1 MLTRRRALSSIAL
14 SVTASAWLP
23 AKTLAQ
29 SYPTKPIKIVVPFP
43 AGGSSDAAGRM
54 VADKLSQLL
63 QASVVVD
70 NKGGAGGMIGTDLV
84 AKAAPDGYTL
94 ALIDVFHT
102 STPIY
107 TAKMPYDAVND
118 FTPISLVG
126 KTPAFLLTHP
136 GFEAKTAQDVLKFA
150 RANPDKLTMAIAGTG
165 SVVVDLFKARSGIKF
180 TSVPYQGSSRAMI
193 DLMSGQVNTFITTMT
208 SAGGHVKSGKLVPL
222 AVTGNKRHPDYP
234 NVPTFAEVGVSGMD
248 YEQWFGL
255 VGPAKLPQAVV
266 SRISSAMSELLKSP
280 DIKTRLDAL
289 ELVAGNGSAAEMK
302 AQIEGDHARWK
313 KLAQELGIKPAE

>member
-1 MLTRRRALSSIAL
+1 MSQRRIVLKLSLAGVASALS
-14 SVTASAWLP
+14 P
-23 AKTLAQ
+23 LAIGQ
-29 SYPTKPIKIVVPFP
+29 DYPNKPIKIVVPFP

-54 VADKLSQLL
+54 VADKLSQILKS
-63 QASVVVD
+63 SVVID

-84 AKAAPDGYTL
+84 AKSAADGYTFVL
-94 ALIDVFHT
+94 VDVFHT

-107 TAKMPYDAVND
+107 TAKMPYDAVRD
-118 FTPISLVG
+118 FTPVSMIG

-136 GFEAKTAQDVLKFA
+136 NFEVKTAQDLVRYG

-180 TSVPYQGSSRAMI
+180 ISVPYQGSSRAMI

-208 SAGGHVKSGKLVPL
+208 SASSHVKSGKLIPL

-234 NVPTFAEVGVSGMD
+234 SVPTFAEVGINGMD

-255 VGPAKLPQAVV
+255 LGPARMPPALVNK
-266 SRISSAMSELLKSP
+266 ISSAMAELLVMP
-280 DIKTRLDAL
+280 DVKVRLDAL
-289 ELVAGNGSAAEMK
+289 ELVAGNGSPAEMK
-302 AQIEGDHARWK
+302 TQLENDFERWQR
-313 KLAQELGIKPAE
+313 LAKELNIKPAE